1 VVEHNLVDQSE
12 MEPLNE
18 LANRICRKQKDL
30 PQTPQD
36 FKKFASP
43 QKSTIA
49 QRFNF
54 P

>member
-1 VVEHNLVDQSE
+1 MIAHNLVDQSE
-12 MEPLNE
+12 LEPLNE

-30 PQTPQD
+30 PQTPQE

-43 QKSTIA
+43 QKSNIA
-49 QRFNF
+49 QRLKF